1 MSPLRMSRLNSLLLL
16 SFVGLGLGH
25 ELPEESV
32 AIDNATLLVFFGTRH
47 GNRNPEQFIPDTPRN
62 WGQEG
67 EIELTSFGKRQGYGL
82 GEELRKFADSLIQ
95 KNFQPSE
102 AKFFSSSANRCQMT
116 LQAALAGL
124 YPPQSYAVFDSA
136 LDWTPVPYTI
146 DDPMLRMYAVS
157 PCPNSDAAW
166 RPISQDTLPALANL
180 TQESRPLLEYMA
192 EKTGWKPTISNAADL
207 ADSLLNI
214 ALFNAS
220 LPAWIAHPSLEG
232 YSAASLRA
240 AFLAF
245 AENHQIACAEYA
257 PCRI

>member
-1 MSPLRMSRLNSLLLL
+1 
-16 SFVGLGLGH
+16 
-25 ELPEESV
+25 
-32 AIDNATLLVFFGTRH
+32 
-47 GNRNPEQFIPDTPRN
+47 
-62 WGQEG
+62 
-67 EIELTSFGKRQGYGL
+67 
-82 GEELRKFADSLIQ
+82 
-95 KNFQPSE
+95 
-102 AKFFSSSANRCQMT
+102 
-116 LQAALAGL
+116 
-124 YPPQSYAVFDSA
+124 VFDSA

-192 EKTGWKPTISNAADL
+192 QKTGWKPTISNAADL

-257 PCRI
+257 PCRDMMAGVWVQHVVDVLEQLKAGKSPDQVKRELTVETGAG